1 MDATGAQLF
10 VRLVAPACENRA
22 LGIASDWPFEDWGH
36 FLPEHTTVVS
46 LLDRLQHHSVVVR
59 TDGESFRMKE
69 ARARGG
75 QITANMR

>member
-1 MDATGAQLF
+1 
-10 VRLVAPACENRA
+10 
-22 LGIASDWPFEDWGH
+22 
-36 FLPEHTTVVS
+36 LPEHTTVVS